1 MIYLIHVILTKKE
14 MHEFQNRNMFI
25 YQVSI
30 IDLWRGILQKV
41 PRTPRS
47 DYKADKVY
55 KRISNITAFNF

>member
-1 MIYLIHVILTKKE
+1 

-25 YQVSI
+25 YQVSM
-30 IDLWRGILQKV
+30 IDLWRGIFQKV

-55 KRISNITAFNF
+55 KRISNITAFNV